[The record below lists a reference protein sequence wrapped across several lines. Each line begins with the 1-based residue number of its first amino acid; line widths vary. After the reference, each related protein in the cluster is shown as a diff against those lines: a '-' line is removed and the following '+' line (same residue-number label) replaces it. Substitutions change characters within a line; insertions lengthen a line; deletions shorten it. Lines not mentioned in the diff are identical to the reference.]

1 MKTWRRFAV
10 CLAVVASLAAGR
22 AQTTRFDIEAYTQ
35 FLASHSALLPAEM
48 QSMYPAGTFLS
59 SVSHL
64 PANPSYLDS
73 IIAKYGLTPF
83 ELELLS
89 KRGFVVMTG
98 PHGVYQ
104 CVSWISGFAD
114 LPPSWVQFQ
123 S

>member
-35 FLASHSALLPAEM
+35 FLASHSALL
-48 QSMYPAGTFLS
+48 PAGTFLS

-98 PHGVYQ
+98 PPENDRF
-104 CVSWISGFAD
+104 SILEIDRRRA
-114 LPPSWVQFQ
+114 
-123 S
+123 